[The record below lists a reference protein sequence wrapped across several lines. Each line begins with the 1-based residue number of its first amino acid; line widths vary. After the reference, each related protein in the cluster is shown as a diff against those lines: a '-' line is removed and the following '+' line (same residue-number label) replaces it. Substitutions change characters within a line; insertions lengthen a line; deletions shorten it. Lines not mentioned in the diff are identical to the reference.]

1 MNDETFV
8 YKPGNLCKAH
18 PIPADT
24 TPMTMLCPVE
34 LSWNIMG
41 PPESP
46 WQASCPPK
54 KYQN

>member
-1 MNDETFV
+1 MFWLIHGMNDETFV

-34 LSWNIMG
+34 LSWIIMG

-46 WQASCPPK
+46 
-54 KYQN
+54 